1 MVGRASARS
10 APPKGWRS
18 SARPHGASRAS
29 WREMGPGDAARAA
42 AVLSARRLIPMGY
55 GEEGGFPLRWHAL
68 KPVER
73 FIKACAER
81 GIDRGRIVALEPG
94 ESWHYYK

>member
-1 MVGRASARS
+1 
-10 APPKGWRS
+10 
-18 SARPHGASRAS
+18 
-29 WREMGPGDAARAA
+29 
-42 AVLSARRLIPMGY
+42 MGY

-81 GIDRGRIVALEPG
+81 GIDAGLRILQPREAFQAKIELRLDEI
-94 ESWHYYK
+94 